1 MMKGSYRLFIC
12 LLTALNI
19 SIARAQ
25 VNDTIPS
32 QRTDTLSKPI
42 PSSVITDEIRQEPY
56 DLLQLA
62 DDIARTWR
70 HTGRRIR
77 KEVKK
82 FNAIDTTYI
91 KPNKYNLAFMLEHS
105 TWMEDIRFGGQ
116 SNGKSQSLEIGPRP
130 DFKLGVYFGW
140 RWIFLGYTFTFND
153 LFHSNK
159 KHTSK
164 KEYELSIYSSKFGAD
179 FYYRKTGSNFKIKS
193 YSGFDITPEER
204 SAIDWSFNGLRSSVK
219 GLNAYWI
226 FNYKHFSYPAVYSQS
241 TNQIKNA
248 GSFMAGFT
256 YSQHHYL
263 FDTDQMP
270 YIIQSQLNDAMK
282 FNEVKY
288 SNYSINFGYGYNW
301 VFAKNCVL
309 NASLLPAIGYKKS
322 RAFTG
327 NEDST
332 DQNILRFKWVENI
345 NFDLIGRAGVVWNNS
360 KYFVGASI
368 VTHSYDY
375 RKDYFSLTNSYAVL
389 RIYAGFNF
397 LKKK

>member
-1 MMKGSYRLFIC
+1 MKKVHYRHLVC
-12 LLTALNI
+12 LLAAL
-19 SIARAQ
+19 SFSVAQ
-25 VNDTIPS
+25 AQTNDTIPS
-32 QRTDTLSKPI
+32 QRVDTLIVSDR
-42 PSSVITDEIRQEPY
+42 SSVITDEILHEPY
-56 DLLQLA
+56 DLFQLA

-70 HTGRRIR
+70 HTGRRIK
-77 KEVKK
+77 KEVRK
-82 FNAIDTTYI
+82 FNDIDTNYI
-91 KPNKYNLAFMLEHS
+91 APNKYNLAFMLEHS
-105 TWMEDIRFGGQ
+105 TWMENIRFGGQ
-116 SNGKSQSLEIGPRP
+116 TVGSRQSLDIGPQP

-140 RWIFLGYTFTFND
+140 RWIFLGYTFAFND
-153 LFHSNK
+153 LFHYNN

-179 FYYRKTGSNFKIKS
+179 FYYRKTGSNFRIKS
-193 YSGFDITPEER
+193 YSGFDVTPEQH
-204 SAIDWSFNGLRSSVK
+204 SNIDWDFSGLRSSVR

-241 TNQIKNA
+241 TNQIKST

-263 FDTDQMP
+263 FDYDRLP
-270 YIIQSQLNDAMK
+270 YIIRGQLNDAMK

-301 VFAKNCVL
+301 VFAKNCVF

-327 NEDST
+327 KEDST
-332 DQNILRFKWVENI
+332 DENIFKFKWVENV
-345 NFDLIGRAGVVWNNS
+345 NFDLVGRAGIVWNNS
-360 KYFVGASI
+360 KYFAGASI

-389 RIYAGFNF
+389 RVYAGFNF

>member
-1 MMKGSYRLFIC
+1 MMKGYFRYLIC
-12 LLTALNI
+12 MLTVL
-19 SIARAQ
+19 SFSFAQ
-25 VNDTIPS
+25 AQEADTIPS
-32 QRTDTLSKPI
+32 IRKDSLKVRQS
-42 PSSVITDEIRQEPY
+42 SSVITDEIRQEPY

-82 FNAIDTTYI
+82 FNDIDTTYI
-91 KPNKYNLAFMLEHS
+91 LPNKYNLAFMLEHS
-105 TWMEDIRFGGQ
+105 TWMENIHFGGA
-116 SNGKSQSLEIGPRP
+116 SNSKRQRLEIGPKP

-140 RWIFLGYTFTFND
+140 RWIFLGYTFAFND
-153 LFHSNK
+153 IFHSNK
-159 KHTSK
+159 NHGSK
-164 KEYELSIYSSKFGAD
+164 KEFELSIYSSKFGAD
-179 FYYRKTGSNFKIKS
+179 FYYRRTGSNFKIKS
-193 YSGFDITPEER
+193 FSGFDVTPEER
-204 SAIDWSFNGLRSSVK
+204 AVTDWDFSGLRSSVK

-241 TNQIKNA
+241 TNQIKST

-263 FDTDQMP
+263 LDTDLLP
-270 YIIQSQLNDAMK
+270 TIIKSQLNDAMQ

-301 VFAKNCVL
+301 VFAKNCVF

-322 RAFTG
+322 RAFNG
-327 NEDST
+327 NESST
-332 DQNILRFKWVENI
+332 DQNIFHFKWVRNV
-345 NFDLIGRAGVVWNNS
+345 NVDLIGRAGFVWNSS
-360 KYFVGASI
+360 KYFVGANI
-368 VTHSYDY
+368 VTHTYDY

-389 RIYAGFNF
+389 RLYAGFNF